1 MSRMIVTTDFRLYHS
16 NALDVLAG
24 LLAETLRSPVPGQSL
39 LVPDTILIPQAAMR
53 RWLQAT
59 LATTHGVVANLEFL
73 TPGEFVARAL
83 DANLGAV
90 PNALDTAVLH
100 WRLYAALCD
109 PALLTEP
116 ALAELHAYLADGDL
130 FKPWTL
136 AEALS
141 AAFEKYQAWRCDW
154 LLRWEAGADPDD
166 PQAILWRHSVNGA
179 THRARRI
186 HDYLNR
192 YGSGTAPPK
201 DCQRDSLFSP
211 PSTSLQMYYVSWR
224 PRHRLAHCTFTCR
237 PRPKNIGVM
246 RNPSR
251 NACISP
257 PTASPRPEKT
267 AYSMPGVLPGV
278 IS

>member
-1 MSRMIVTTDFRLYHS
+1 MSQMMVTTDFRLYHS

-100 WRLYAALCD
+100 WRLYAALRD
-109 PALLTEP
+109 PALLTQPE
-116 ALAELHAYLADGDL
+116 LAELHAYLADGDL

-141 AAFEKYQAWRCDW
+141 AAFENTRLGVATGCY
-154 LLRWEAGADPDD
+154 AGRRA
-166 PQAILWRHSVNGA
+166 QIR
-179 THRARRI
+179 TIHRPS
-186 HDYLNR
+186 
-192 YGSGTAPPK
+192 YGGIVLTVPRTAHAA
-201 DCQRDSLFSP
+201 
-211 PSTSLQMYYVSWR
+211 ST
-224 PRHRLAHCTFTCR
+224 TT
-237 PRPKNIGVM
+237 
-246 RNPSR
+246 
-251 NACISP
+251 
-257 PTASPRPEKT
+257 
-267 AYSMPGVLPGV
+267 
-278 IS
+278 